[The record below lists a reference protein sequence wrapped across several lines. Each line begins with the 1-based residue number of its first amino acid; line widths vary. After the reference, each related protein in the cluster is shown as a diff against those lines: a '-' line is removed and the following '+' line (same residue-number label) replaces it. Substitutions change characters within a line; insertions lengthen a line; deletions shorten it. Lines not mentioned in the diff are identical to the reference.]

1 MKTWSIEL
9 RKKVVEAYKS
19 GRTGSYEE
27 TAKIFG
33 IGVASVSRWLRKYR
47 ETGDVAPCCRKGN
60 NPRKVDLEWLNA
72 HAEKYPDA
80 RIIDRVEAWAEHSG
94 IQVRI
99 ETMRQSLHSIGW
111 SFKKNAD
118 GKGAWTPRG
127 EDETEGVS
135 EKTTTP

>member
-9 RKKVVEAYKS
+9 RRKVVEAYES
-19 GRTGSYEE
+19 GRTGNYDE
-27 TAKIFG
+27 TADIFG
-33 IGVASVSRWLRKYR
+33 IGVASVSRWLRKFR
-47 ETGDVAPCCRKGN
+47 ETGDVCPRSRKGN
-60 NPRKVDLEWLNA
+60 NPRKVDLDWLNT
-72 HAEKYPDA
+72 HAESYPDA

-94 IQVRI
+94 IRVRI

-127 EDETEGVS
+127 EAETEGVS
-135 EKTTTP
+135 GKTNAP